1 MDDTERLIQLE
12 ALKTLKARYCRYCDD
27 KDWDK
32 YLALFADDAVFD
44 VRTGASPD
52 ADMSG
57 DTFSEAGLQVGIEN
71 ITSFVLAT
79 SANIKSVHHC
89 HTPEI
94 EFTSDTTA
102 TGIWAM
108 EDRLQ
113 FSGDVAI
120 KSLHGFGHYNET
132 YERVNGTWLI
142 KTLRLSRLRVD
153 LA

>member
-1 MDDTERLIQLE
+1 MDGLERLNQLE
-12 ALKTLKARYCRYCDD
+12 ALKGLKARYCRYCDN
-27 KDWDK
+27 KDWDNF
-32 YLALFADDAVFD
+32 LALFTKDAVFD

-52 ADMSG
+52 GDMSN
-57 DTFSEAGLQVGIEN
+57 DRFTDSGLQVGIEN
-71 ITSFVLAT
+71 ISAFVLSM
-79 SANIKSVHHC
+79 SANIISVHHC

-94 EFTSDTTA
+94 EIKSDTTA

-132 YERVNGTWLI
+132 YERVDGTWLI